1 MPAKCCYQLLV
12 FPANHLPPTMLGR
25 LSPNPVGIMHTSPG
39 GRHGRK
45 RNQNRRHQMMLT
57 WITNI
62 QHNFL
67 PVIGVT
73 TIVGH
78 GRLLFYLSDG
88 AWTCFTCQQTRF
100 EPTTSMLLGHTVA
113 YTCNESFKKFYDP
126 QECAV
131 GPPTP
136 RVAFVCPSKHASTR
150 EPHNDVRSMPH
161 NRPDCVPRGQPVRP
175 QRVSTARRR
184 RCRHRRTKKGQQ
196 TCCHL

>member
-1 MPAKCCYQLLV
+1 
-12 FPANHLPPTMLGR
+12 
-25 LSPNPVGIMHTSPG
+25 
-39 GRHGRK
+39 
-45 RNQNRRHQMMLT
+45 MLT

-88 AWTCFTCQQTRF
+88 AWTCFTCHQTRF

-113 YTCNESFKKFYDP
+113 YTCHESFETFYDP

-131 GPPTP
+131 GPPP
-136 RVAFVCPSKHASTR
+136 IGLRLFAQASTPAQGSHTTTYVLCR
-150 EPHNDVRSMPH
+150 TTARTVCLEVNQFGHSASAQLVVVVVVIV
-161 NRPDCVPRGQPVRP
+161 VPRKANKPVVTCSKMPLVVPQPP
-175 QRVSTARRR
+175 HSSLAL
-184 RCRHRRTKKGQQ
+184 GF
-196 TCCHL
+196 L